1 MGYGEMM
8 RDEKQQ
14 NDLLGRW
21 FQPAKEPKKNLPNNN
36 LLISKFS

>member
-14 NDLLGRW
+14 NDLLGKW
-21 FQPAKEPKKNLPNNN
+21 VQEN
-36 LLISKFS
+36 

>member
-14 NDLLGRW
+14 NDLLGKW
-21 FQPAKEPKKNLPNNN
+21 VQPE
-36 LLISKFS
+36 